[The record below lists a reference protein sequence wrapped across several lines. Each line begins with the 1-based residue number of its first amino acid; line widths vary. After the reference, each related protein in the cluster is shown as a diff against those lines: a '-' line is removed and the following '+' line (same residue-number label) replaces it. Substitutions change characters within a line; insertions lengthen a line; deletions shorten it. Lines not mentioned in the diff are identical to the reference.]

1 MGKQAWSFSE
11 HPKTK
16 RWYVTIPAGTDEES
30 LPTIEQLKAGAIE
43 RGIEANSL
51 LSDAAIQ
58 KNLDKAA
65 DNADGDISFPIVIDP
80 TFDVRLIIAQD
91 KTGAC
96 LYIRKAADHRVPLDM
111 KMISSVIN
119 SSGFKG
125 LDAAK
130 IKETIGTFRA
140 SPAME
145 LNDFT
150 IATGTP
156 PGRGKDRELVPK
168 AEWLPDADRDALI
181 ARISA
186 WKARQAPTPEDGIF
200 PLSEATHAALVE
212 QHAIVYELTPA
223 EQGPAGAD
231 IYGKPIPGLPGND
244 PFIQLAENISIGQA
258 GFKAIVGGVLVVAQ
272 TDKGTKMRVL
282 PFADGKATPIV
293 SADNMTVT
301 LILESEEG
309 AGLPPSAEGALET
322 LAKQGVRGKINRE
335 LIEKTIAE
343 VLETKKSAEIVIL
356 TGKLPVPPG
365 SARIEWAAGS
375 PIKATAVNIAA
386 GDRILTAE
394 TLPSGEDGSD
404 VFGAPIKAATGIA
417 SKIPEHDDTIAE
429 IAEGTKKILVASR
442 AGCLTLTNDKLGI
455 SDTRTIT
462 GDIGDETGDVSF
474 PGNLTVRGIVR
485 KGRSVKAD
493 GALKVEGNAEASL
506 VSSGESVMM
515 MGGMLGAGRGT
526 VWAKQEISMA
536 FAENARILSG
546 QDISISNYCFQCVVK
561 TNGTLFMK
569 GNPAVLLGGTIRAS
583 KGVEVYELGSSKTIR
598 TCISFGQNYL
608 VGDQVEVCERDL
620 EKIKETVARIDAEMQ
635 RISTTDPNIHELR
648 RKKLELLKKNEK
660 LTVRIFTLKEQF
672 ETHVI
677 SRIRVE
683 NTVYPG
689 VILESHGR
697 YFEVREQRNH
707 VLFIFDQATGQ
718 IVCRPID
725 APQE

>member
-1 MGKQAWSFSE
+1 MAKQGWTFSE
-11 HPKTK
+11 NPKTK

-30 LPTIEQLKAGAIE
+30 LPTVERLKAEAIE

-51 LSDAAIQ
+51 LSDAAIR
-58 KNLDKAA
+58 KNLEKAT
-65 DNADGDISFPIVIDP
+65 DNAEGDYSFPIVIDP
-80 TFDVRLIIAQD
+80 TFDVRLIIAPD
-91 KTGAC
+91 KTSAS
-96 LYIRKAADHRVPLDM
+96 LYIRKAADHRIPLDM

-119 SSGFKG
+119 SGAFKG

-130 IKETIGTFRA
+130 IKETIGAFRTSA
-140 SPAME
+140 AME
-145 LNDFT
+145 LNDFV

-156 PGRGKDRELVPK
+156 PGRGKDRELAPK
-168 AEWLPDADRDALI
+168 VEWLPDDERDAIVASL
-181 ARISA
+181 SA
-186 WKARQAPTPEDGIF
+186 WKERQAPTAEDGIF
-200 PLSEATHAALVE
+200 PVTEATHAALVE
-212 QHAIVYELTPA
+212 QHAIVYELTPP
-223 EQGPAGAD
+223 EHGPAGAD

-244 PFIQLAENISIGQA
+244 PFVLLAENISIGQA
-258 GFKAIVGGVLVVAQ
+258 GFKAMVGGVLLVAQ

-282 PFADGKATPIV
+282 PFADGKATPVIA
-293 SADNMTVT
+293 SDNMSVS

-309 AGLPPSAEGALET
+309 AGKPLEASEALDA
-322 LAKQGVRGKINRE
+322 LAKQGVQGKINKE
-335 LIEKTIAE
+335 LIERTIAE
-343 VLETKKSAEIVIL
+343 VRQTKQSAEIVIL
-356 TGKLPVPPG
+356 SGRLPVPPG
-365 SARIEWAAGS
+365 SARIAWVAGS
-375 PIKATAVNIAA
+375 PIKATAVNIAE

-394 TLPSGEDGSD
+394 TLPAGEDGCD
-404 VFGAPIKAATGIA
+404 VFGAPIKASTGIA
-417 SKIPEHDDTIAE
+417 AKVPEHDDTIAE
-429 IAEGTKKILVASR
+429 TDEGTTKILVARR
-442 AGCLTLTNDKLGI
+442 AGCLTLSNDRLSV

-462 GDIGDETGDVSF
+462 GDVGDGTGDVAF
-474 PGNLTVRGIVR
+474 PGNLVIRGIVR

-493 GALKVEGNAEASL
+493 GALTIEGNAEASL
-506 VSSGESVMM
+506 VSGGESVTM

-526 VWAKQEISMA
+526 VWAKQGISMA
-536 FAENARILSG
+536 FAENARILAG
-546 QDISISNYCFQCVVK
+546 QDISISNYCFQCTVK

-583 KGVEVYELGSSKTIR
+583 RGVEVYELGSSKTIR

-608 VGDQVEVCERDL
+608 VGDQIEVCERDVA
-620 EKIKETVARIDAEMQ
+620 KIRETVARIDAEMQ

-648 RKKLELLKKNEK
+648 RKKLELLKRNEK

-697 YFEVREQRNH
+697 YYEVREQRNH
-707 VLFIFDQATGQ
+707 VLFIFDQTTGQ
-718 IVCRPID
+718 IVCKPID